1 MPSDRLLYRLAAA
14 LGLIGGLAD
23 AFATYSNL
31 WLSPFGDQL
40 LYYFADLLMTPGLIG
55 VWLFRRE
62 RTGLAGLVAAAGGL
76 SGFMLIRSGAAF
88 GGDTY
93 QYGATIV
100 ALSCALIA
108 LPLMRDARFRIAA
121 GLWIA
126 AVAIGLLVPLAP
138 ALGLRAVAHLSF
150 GLGFVAASIALWRAA
165 GSSAA

>member
-1 MPSDRLLYRLAAA
+1 MSSDRLLYRLAAA
-14 LGLIGGLAD
+14 LGLVGGLAD

-31 WLSPFGDQL
+31 WLSPFGNQL

-55 VWLFRRE
+55 VWLLTRQ

-76 SGFMLIRSGAAF
+76 AGFMLIRSGAAF
-88 GGDTY
+88 GGDAY
-93 QYGATIV
+93 QYGATVV

-108 LPLMRDARFRIAA
+108 LPLLREARFRIAA

-126 AVAIGLLVPLAP
+126 AVVIGLLAPLAP
-138 ALGLRAVAHLSF
+138 TLGLRAVAHLSF
-150 GLGFVAASIALWRAA
+150 GFGFVAAGVGLWRAA